1 MSDGLAELGLRAGEK
16 VRFRRAD
23 RTRWQDG
30 VVLHRE
36 KDGSIGLRDTDGRI
50 RAVLIDNVEVRAT
63 GPRGGPAWEP
73 LADRAGRIEQ
83 LKLL

>member
-1 MSDGLAELGLRAGEK
+1 MTDGLTEIGLALGEK

-30 VVLHRE
+30 VILRRE
-36 KDGSIGLRDTDGRI
+36 KDGSVGLRDADGRI
-50 RAVLIDNVEVRAT
+50 RAVAIDQVEVRCR
-63 GPRGGPAWEP
+63 GPRGGPSWEP